1 MSDKPAARAARAAAG
16 LAAVATSR
24 APPGRAGNTTVE
36 LEACELAPGELAKVR
51 GSSNYLACLLVVSL
65 FSFPH
70 GQLD

>member
-1 MSDKPAARAARAAAG
+1 MSDKPAAGGPGSRGAG
-16 LAAVATSR
+16 SGSNVTGAT
-24 APPGRAGNTTVE
+24 GRAGNTTVE